1 MINIKFQIGDKVKVR
16 NDLTVNEEYG
26 VGINGLPFN
35 EEMKSHLG
43 KVGMIVE
50 YDEIDDTFKLDIED
64 YYWFNEDMVEP
75 INKID
80 KM

>member
-1 MINIKFQIGDKVKVR
+1 M
-16 NDLTVNEEYG
+16 DLVVNEEYG
-26 VGINGLPFN
+26 VGINGLTFN
-35 EEMKSHLG
+35 KEMKGHLG

-50 YDEIDDTFKLDIED
+50 CDEVDDTFQLDIED